1 LALSIASAFLAVE
14 RACVRSAATRKFVV
28 EFCRLFFARVN
39 VMTAYLVGAK
49 TAVTPSG
56 GAMMVYLIEAKTK
69 LDALAAVKRSVPLS
83 WTVEDVLGTADAQ
96 LVGLHRPR
104 LHMPEQL

>member
-1 LALSIASAFLAVE
+1 
-14 RACVRSAATRKFVV
+14 
-28 EFCRLFFARVN
+28 
-39 VMTAYLVGAK
+39 MTAYLVGAK
-49 TAVTPSG
+49 TAATPSDR

-69 LDALAAVKRSVPLS
+69 PDALAAVKKSVPVN
-83 WTVEDVLGTADAQ
+83 WTVDDVLGTADAQ

>member
-1 LALSIASAFLAVE
+1 VE
-14 RACVRSAATRKFVV
+14 RASVRSATARKYVV
-28 EFCRLFFARVN
+28 EFCCSLFARVK

-49 TAVTPSG
+49 TAATPNDR

-69 LDALAAVKRSVPLS
+69 PDALAAVRKNVPHN
-83 WTVEDVLGTADAQ
+83 WTVEDVLGTADAK